1 MATQLEEA
9 GNASKVPDSGDGDRK
24 TSPNKYSQ
32 QSGIERLK
40 AANRIELA
48 DAEIFA
54 RNLGVIIKKIK
65 VKTKISLR
73 KIFLECFGEQ
83 SGESLYKKRKTIVWF
98 AEDSEYEKHKKKF
111 LRTPAKYV
119 LLAEELAKYK
129 PASQQMAGVDS
140 ESQMLAQ
147 LIERS
152 TFSYKGNSK
161 ERLSDEAEQEVSRVF
176 NQVAEKIR
184 SLVDLD
190 GMMWWLENNA
200 TYCSDWWGSVSELKG
215 DVGARCSMLIGE
227 KWGDTEY
234 MLGVETN
241 IPPCVQIG
249 HVWQHLYHTD
259 YFEIEIQAVKGVVP
273 GERAQQIREAMAS
286 ITKDP
291 NLLKQDQELIPD
303 HVLYTHDAVV
313 NISKKKFQVPGDA
326 IYLNTKLDL
335 EVRYDPLLEKWGLIP
350 IWRTD
355 SKILDAYDNALNGA
369 SFRSIENLNEESIIV
384 YSDSSQT
391 WPNGY
396 KKSPAFVA
404 VAVRGEE
411 DKAVYRVFATSLSTR
426 HVDEMLYRW
435 PVYDALGYLNIPD
448 HQPCQPLTPIVNW
461 SVAPP
466 AFKILEF
473 EERGGQ
479 GYYTPAPDGSIAHA
493 ILKNLAYAPKE
504 QKIDHLLLKDAQE
517 KFLIFQQY
525 QNKLEKTYQTAID
538 SVIQ

>member
-54 RNLGVIIKKIK
+54 KNLGVIIKKIK

-119 LLAEELAKYK
+119 LLAKELAKYK

-176 NQVAEKIR
+176 DQVAEKIR
-184 SLVDLD
+184 SRVDLD
-190 GMMWWLENNA
+190 GMMWWLESNA
-200 TYCSDWWGSVSELKG
+200 TYCSDWWGTVSELRG
-215 DVGARCSMLIGE
+215 DVGERCSMLIGE
-227 KWGDTEY
+227 Y
-234 MLGVETN
+234 YETYVILHERYN
-241 IPPCVQIG
+241 IPPCVQLG
-249 HVWQHLYHTD
+249 HVWVMIRTPD
-259 YFEIEIQAVKGVVP
+259 YFEVEIQAVKGAVP
-273 GERAQQIREAMAS
+273 EERAQQIREAMAS

-303 HVLYTHDAVV
+303 HILYNHDAVV
-313 NISKKKFQVPGDA
+313 HISKKNFQDLDDT
-326 IYLNTKLDL
+326 IYLKTKLDL
-335 EVRYDPLLEKWGLIP
+335 EVRFDPILEKWGLIP

-355 SKILDAYDNALNGA
+355 SKFSDAYGNTLLNGS
-369 SFRSIENLNEESIIV
+369 SFRSYQQNMNEESIIV

-391 WPNGY
+391 SDRKY
-396 KKSPAFVA
+396 SDRISPAFVA
-404 VAVRGEE
+404 VAVSGEE
-411 DKAVYRVFATSLSTR
+411 DKAVYRVFVPMITEEILI
-426 HVDEMLYRW
+426 VD
-435 PVYDALGYLNIPD
+435 DALGALNIPEF
-448 HQPCQPLTPIVNW
+448 QQLQPLTPIVNFN
-461 SVAPP
+461 PP
-466 AFKILEF
+466 PTFKILEF
-473 EERGGQ
+473 EEREGQ
-479 GYYTPAPDGSIAHA
+479 SYYTPAPDGSIAHA